1 MSENLTVYQLTC
13 KMKAMADLAPNSSP
27 LEQLFEMLKSST
39 QAEEDLYKPENLRYV
54 LYARKSTTDETRQA
68 KSKED
73 QIAECLER
81 VVGNDGVTLDERDI
95 IKEDGSAKE
104 PDIRPLFRKMLD
116 DVISGKYDGII
127 AYHPDR
133 LARNMKEAGEI
144 IDLLDKG
151 IIKDLRFSTSTFEN
165 NPSGKM
171 LLGIS
176 FVLAKQF
183 SEHQSEVVTRGNKRK
198 TLSGK
203 FLRSFLHGYLKTE
216 DGRLYP
222 DGENYNII
230 KHAFDMRIEGK
241 SQAEIMRYL
250 NSRSDYRV
258 FKYKQEGH
266 FPYHWD
272 KDSVSK
278 VLSDPTYA
286 GIIRYSGGVVKLEEI
301 YDFTPAI
308 DAADFLKINQA
319 KDFMSSK
326 FKSAITAP
334 SDNVKAN
341 LLNGKV
347 FCKSCGKSL
356 SSGITVK
363 PKGNYYRYKCETD
376 GCIMKNKGPRAKVIT
391 DYAVNYLDKYR
402 FTTKSNYE
410 NYAQEVAESRVTR
423 LKELY
428 RIISSLNKQITDT
441 QRSYSEA
448 KLKVLGPDKE
458 LAEHFKDDLKE
469 YKAVLTKLKKAFKLA
484 TAERERLKTVIP
496 TYEKYLELFDNVADL
511 LRSTTSITVFNK
523 ILEKFIS
530 NLVVEGE
537 LVPPKNKISRWKVV
551 NIELK
556 EPYAEF
562 LKTKNF
568 ELGRG
573 ERT

>member
-1 MSENLTVYQLTC
+1 MS
-13 KMKAMADLAPNSSP
+13 DLAPNSSP

-54 LYARKSTTDETRQA
+54 LYARKSTTDETRQV

-73 QIAECLER
+73 QIADCLER
-81 VVGNDGVTLDERDI
+81 VVGHDGVSLDENDI
-95 IKEDGSAKE
+95 LKEDGSAKE
-104 PDIRPLFRKMLD
+104 PDIRPLFRRMLD

-151 IIKDLRFSTSTFEN
+151 IIKDLRFATSQFEN

-216 DGRLYP
+216 KGRLYP

-230 KHAFDMRIEGK
+230 KHAFDMRIGGK
-241 SQAEIMRYL
+241 TQVDIMRYL
-250 NSRSDYRV
+250 NDRSDYKV

-272 KDSVSK
+272 KDSVSSL
-278 VLSDPTYA
+278 LSDPTYA
-286 GIIRYSGGVVKLEEI
+286 GIIRYSGGVVKLGEI
-301 YDFTPAI
+301 YDFIPAI

-334 SDNVKAN
+334 TDKVKAN
-341 LLNGKV
+341 LLLGKV

-363 PKGNYYRYKCETD
+363 KDVNYYRYRCETD
-376 GCIMKNKGPRAKVIT
+376 GCKMKNKGPRAKVIT
-391 DYAVNYLDKYR
+391 DYAIDYLDKYR
-402 FTTKSNYE
+402 FTTKTNYE
-410 NYAQEVAESRVTR
+410 NYAEEVAESRTAR
-423 LKELY
+423 LKQLY
-428 RIISSLNKQITDT
+428 SIVNSLNKQITDT
-441 QRSYSEA
+441 RREYNRA
-448 KLKVLGPDKE
+448 KQIVAGEDKD
-458 LAEHFKDDLKE
+458 LAEHYKDDLKD
-469 YKAVLTKLKKAFKLA
+469 YKAELKKLNKAFKIA
-484 TAERERLKTVIP
+484 KSEQERLKTVIP
-496 TYEKYLELFDNVADL
+496 TYEKYLELFDNVSDL
-511 LRSTTSITVFNK
+511 LRSTKSITVFNK

-530 NLVVEGE
+530 NLVLKGE
-537 LVPPKNKISRWKVV
+537 LVPPKNKITRWEVV
-551 NIELK
+551 DIKLK
-556 EPYAEF
+556 EPYAGF
-562 LKTKNF
+562 LSVNDF
-568 ELGRG
+568 DSGRG
-573 ERT
+573 ERTRTSDLRVPNAAR

>member
-1 MSENLTVYQLTC
+1 
-13 KMKAMADLAPNSSP
+13 MADLAPNSSP

-73 QIAECLER
+73 QIAECKER
-81 VVGNDGVTLDERDI
+81 VVGHDGVSLDESDI

-127 AYHPDR
+127 SYHPDR

-151 IIKDLRFSTSTFEN
+151 IIKDLRFATSVFEN
-165 NPSGKM
+165 NPTGKM
-171 LLGIS
+171 LLGVS

-222 DGENYNII
+222 DGENYSII

-241 SQAEIMRYL
+241 TQADIMRYL
-250 NSRSDYRV
+250 NDRNDYRV
-258 FKYKQEGH
+258 FKYKQDGH
-266 FPYHWD
+266 FAYHWD
-272 KDSVSK
+272 KDSVSS
-278 VLSDPTYA
+278 LLIDPTYA
-286 GIIRYSGGVVKLEEI
+286 GIIRYSGGVVKLGEV

-308 DAADFLKINQA
+308 DPADFLKINQA

-334 SDNVKAN
+334 SDKVKAN
-341 LLNGKV
+341 LLLGRV

-356 SSGITVK
+356 SSGVTIK
-363 PKGNYYRYKCETD
+363 PQGNYYRYRCETD
-376 GCIMKNKGPRAKVIT
+376 GCVMKNKGPRAKVIT
-391 DYAVNYLDKYR
+391 DYAIDYLDKYR

-410 NYAQEVAESRVTR
+410 NYAKEVAESRESNLKR
-423 LKELY
+423 LY
-428 RIISSLNKQITDT
+428 SVVSSLNKQLTDT
-441 QRSYSEA
+441 QRNYNEA
-448 KLKVLGPDKE
+448 KLIVLGPDKE
-458 LAEHFKDDLKE
+458 LAEHYKDDLKE
-469 YKAVLTKLKKAFKLA
+469 YRTELENLKKNIKIAK
-484 TAERERLKTVIP
+484 AEQVRLKTAIP
-496 TYEKYLELFDNVADL
+496 TYENYLELFDNVAVL

-530 NLVVEGE
+530 NLVLDGE
-537 LVPPKNKISRWKVV
+537 IYGPKMVNSRWKVV
-551 NIELK
+551 EIKLK

-562 LKTKNF
+562 LKSDNF

-573 ERT
+573 DRT

>member
-1 MSENLTVYQLTC
+1 MS
-13 KMKAMADLAPNSSP
+13 DLAPNSTP
-27 LEQLFEMLKSST
+27 LEQLFEMLQSST
-39 QAEEDLYKPENLRYV
+39 QAEEEFYKPENLRYV

-73 QIAECLER
+73 QIAECKER
-81 VVGNDGVTLDERDI
+81 VVGYDGISLDENDI

-127 AYHPDR
+127 SYHPDR

-151 IIKDLRFSTSTFEN
+151 IIKDLRFATSTFEN
-165 NPSGKM
+165 NPAGKM
-171 LLGIS
+171 LLGMS

-216 DGRLYP
+216 KGKLYP

-241 SQAEIMRYL
+241 SQANILRYL
-250 NSRSDYRV
+250 NGRSDYRV
-258 FKYKQEGH
+258 FKYKQDGH
-266 FPYHWD
+266 FAYKWD
-272 KDSVSK
+272 KDSVSNI
-278 VLSDPTYA
+278 LSDPTYA
-286 GIIRYSGGVVKLEEI
+286 GIIRYSGGVVNIIEK
-301 YDFTPAI
+301 YGFTPAI
-308 DAADFLKINQA
+308 GAEDFLKINQA

-326 FKSAITAP
+326 FKSSITAP
-334 SDNVKAN
+334 SDQVKAN
-341 LLNGKV
+341 LLLGKV
-347 FCKSCGKSL
+347 FCKACGKSL

-363 PKGNYYRYKCETD
+363 KDVNYYRYRCETD
-376 GCIMKNKGPRAKVIT
+376 GCIMKDKGPRAKVIT
-391 DYAVNYLDKYR
+391 DYAIDYLDKYR
-402 FTTKSNYE
+402 FTTKSNYD
-410 NYAQEVAESRVTR
+410 NYAVEVAESREAR
-423 LKELY
+423 LRQLY
-428 RIISSLNKQITDT
+428 SIISSLNKQITDT
-441 QRSYSEA
+441 QRDYNRA
-448 KLKVLGPDKE
+448 KLIVSGEDKE
-458 LAEHFKDDLKE
+458 LAEHYKEDLKDYRAE
-469 YKAVLTKLKKAFKLA
+469 LKRLRNAHKIAK
-484 TAERERLKTVIP
+484 AERERLKTVIP

-511 LRSTTSITVFNK
+511 LRSTTSVTVFNK

-537 LVPPKNKISRWKVV
+537 FVPPKNKITRWKVV
-551 NIELK
+551 DIKLK

-562 LKTKNF
+562 LKSKNF
-568 ELGRG
+568 ERGRG
-573 ERT
+573 